1 MDLELA
7 LIHARHLSEVA
18 MWICIRCKA
27 EVTPDDSLPVI
38 DDFGVCFICPQCGR
52 RNRLKNIGE
61 NAEIVLMQIDP
72 PE

>member
-1 MDLELA
+1 
-7 LIHARHLSEVA
+7 

-27 EVTPDDSLPVI
+27 EVTPDDALPVI
-38 DDFGVCFICPQCGR
+38 DDFGVCFICPKCGR

-61 NAEIVLMQIDP
+61 GGEIVLAQMDP